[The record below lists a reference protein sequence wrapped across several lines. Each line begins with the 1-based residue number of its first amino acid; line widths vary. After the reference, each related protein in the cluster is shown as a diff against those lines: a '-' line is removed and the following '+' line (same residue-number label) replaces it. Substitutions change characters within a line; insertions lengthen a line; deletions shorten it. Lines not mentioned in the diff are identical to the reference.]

1 MQTAAGDKEE
11 ILCIDP
17 RPLIEA
23 LDDPALVID
32 GRGAIRCKN
41 EPLERLL
48 AGPGAPIL
56 PLSPEG
62 DRVLLPSS
70 PAAVDLARIQAL
82 LSGEIDRAEIELPGD
97 GPGAPRWALRGL
109 SCSIGGGRCALLRL
123 IDLGERRAREH
134 QRRCAQ
140 VIEAMQFGCTF
151 LTLDDP
157 ADDRSLR
164 YLYRNPAAARGS
176 SRPTA
181 AIVGQTMDESVPSL
195 RRIGLPQRFAEQ
207 IRSGRAAEDEM
218 VLPPEE
224 GSRVFTTRS
233 FPVGE
238 RCLAVVYEDVTLRR
252 ATEASLEDACVLLDA
267 IIENLPLMLFVKDE
281 AELRYVRVNRKFEEF
296 HGHAPG
302 ALIGKRAADYLP
314 QALAAKLDAHTRDV
328 LAGGVPVE
336 MPEVPMPSSR
346 FGDRICH
353 ARWIPMEAA
362 KGKGRYFLGLI
373 EDVTERKKIEDAKRH
388 EAVLLETQRRLL
400 ELIQELSTPSIPIH
414 PGILVVPLV
423 GQMDSSR
430 GAQLMESLVRA
441 IERHQAEFVII
452 DITGVTS
459 VDTAVASHLLQATRA
474 AQLLGA
480 ECSVVGASP
489 GVARTVIDLGIE
501 LGQLSTHRDLQAGFR
516 YALARKGYRITPR
529 AARSSQ

>member
-1 MQTAAGDKEE
+1 MQTAAGDDEE
-11 ILCIDP
+11 TLCIDP
-17 RPLIEA
+17 RSLIEA

-32 GRGAIRCKN
+32 ARGAIRCKN

-62 DRVLLPSS
+62 DRVLLPPS

-82 LSGEIDRAEIELPGD
+82 LSGEIDRAEIELPDD
-97 GPGAPRWALRGL
+97 GSGAPRWALRGL

-140 VIEAMQFGCTF
+140 VIASMQLGCTF

-164 YLYRNPAAARGS
+164 YIYRNPAAERIS

-195 RRIGLPQRFAEQ
+195 RRVGLPQRYAEQ
-207 IRSGRAAEDEM
+207 IRGGRAAEGEV
-218 VLPPEE
+218 VLPAEE
-224 GSRVFTTRS
+224 GSRVFTTWS
-233 FPVGE
+233 FPLGE
-238 RCLAVVYEDVTLRR
+238 RCLAVLYEDVTQRR
-252 ATEASLEDACVLLDA
+252 ATEASLEGTRVLLDA
-267 IIENLPLMLFVKDE
+267 IIDNLPLLLFVKEE
-281 AELRYVRVNRKFEEF
+281 AELRYVRVNRSFEEF
-296 HGHAPG
+296 HGYAPG
-302 ALIGKRAADYLP
+302 ELIGKRVADYLP
-314 QALAAKLDAHTRDV
+314 KELAARIDAESRAV

-336 MPEVPMPSSR
+336 MPEIHVSSSR
-346 FGDRICH
+346 LGPRIGH

-362 KGKGRYFLGLI
+362 EGKGRYLLGII
-373 EDVTERKKIEDAKRH
+373 EDITERKKIDDAKRH
-388 EAVLLETQRRLL
+388 EAIPLETQRRLV

-441 IERHQAEFVII
+441 VERHQAEFVII

-459 VDTAVASHLLQATRA
+459 VDTAVASHLVQATRA

-516 YALARKGYRITPR
+516 SALARKGYRITPR
-529 AARSSQ
+529 AARRA

>member
-1 MQTAAGDKEE
+1 MQTAPGDKEE
-11 ILCIDP
+11 ILCLDP

-32 GRGAIRCKN
+32 ARGAIRCKN
-41 EPLERLL
+41 EQLERLL
-48 AGPGAPIL
+48 SDSGAPIL

-62 DRVLLPSS
+62 NHVLLPPA
-70 PAAVDLARIQAL
+70 PAAVDLAPIQAL

-97 GPGAPRWALRGL
+97 GSGAPRWAIRGL
-109 SCSIGGGRCALLRL
+109 SCTIGGGRGALLRL

-140 VIEAMQFGCTF
+140 VIESLKLGCKF
-151 LTLDDP
+151 LALEDP

-164 YLYRNPAAARGS
+164 CIYMNPAAERLS
-176 SRPTA
+176 SKPTEEV
-181 AIVGQTMDESVPSL
+181 VGQTMDESVPSL
-195 RRIGLPQRFAEQ
+195 RRLGIPQRLAEQ
-207 IRSGRAAEDEM
+207 IRSGRATEDE
-218 VLPPEE
+218 VVFPPEE
-224 GSRVFTTRS
+224 GSRAFTTWS

-238 RCLAVVYEDVTLRR
+238 RCIAVIYDDITQRR
-252 ATEASLEDACVLLDA
+252 ATEASLEGTRVLLDA
-267 IIENLPLMLFVKDE
+267 IIDNLPLLLFVKEE
-281 AELRYVRVNRKFEEF
+281 AELRYVRVNKRFEEF

-302 ALIGKRAADYLP
+302 ELLGKRVADYMP
-314 QALAAKLDAHTRDV
+314 KELAAKIDAESRAV

-336 MPEVPMPSSR
+336 IPEIHIPSSLL
-346 FGDRICH
+346 GPRIGH

-362 KGKGRYFLGLI
+362 EGKGRYLLGLI

-388 EAVLLETQRRLL
+388 EAILLETQRRLL

-441 IERHQAEFVII
+441 VERHQAEFVII

-474 AQLLGA
+474 ARLLGA

-489 GVARTVIDLGIE
+489 GVARTVIELGIE

-516 YALARKGYRITPR
+516 YALARKGHRITPR
-529 AARSSQ
+529 AARRD

>member
-1 MQTAAGDKEE
+1 MQTAAGDNEE
-11 ILCIDP
+11 SLCIDP
-17 RPLIEA
+17 RSLIEA

-32 GRGAIRCKN
+32 ARGAIRCKN

-48 AGPGAPIL
+48 AGPGAPRL
-56 PLSPEG
+56 PLSPER
-62 DRVLLPSS
+62 DHLLLPPA

-82 LSGEIDRAEIELPGD
+82 LSGEIDRVEIELPGD
-97 GPGAPRWALRGL
+97 GSGAPRWAIRGL
-109 SCSIGGGRCALLRL
+109 SCAIGGGRGALLRL
-123 IDLGERRAREH
+123 VDLDERRAREH

-140 VIEAMQFGCTF
+140 VIESMPLACTF
-151 LTLDDP
+151 LTLEDP

-164 YLYRNPAAARGS
+164 YIYRNPAAERIS

-218 VLPPEE
+218 ALPPEE
-224 GSRVFTTRS
+224 GSRVFSTWS
-233 FPVGE
+233 FPMGE
-238 RCLAVVYEDVTLRR
+238 RCLAVLYEDVTQRR
-252 ATEASLEDACVLLDA
+252 ATEASLEGTRVLLDA
-267 IIENLPLMLFVKDE
+267 IIDNLPLMLFVKEE
-281 AELRYVRVNRKFEEF
+281 AELRYVRTNRRFEEF
-296 HGHAPG
+296 HGYAPG
-302 ALIGKRAADYLP
+302 ELIGKRIADYLP
-314 QALAAKLDAHTRDV
+314 KELAAKVDAESRAV

-336 MPEVPMPSSR
+336 IPEIHMPSSR
-346 FGDRICH
+346 FGARLGH

-362 KGKGRYFLGLI
+362 KGKGRYLLGLI
-373 EDVTERKKIEDAKRH
+373 EDITERKKIEDAKRH
-388 EAVLLETQRRLL
+388 ETILLETQRRLL
-400 ELIQELSTPSIPIH
+400 ELIRELSTPSIPIH

-441 IERHQAEFVII
+441 VERHQAEFVII

-459 VDTAVASHLLQATRA
+459 VDTAVVGHLLQATRA

-489 GVARTVIDLGIE
+489 GVARTAIDLGLE
-501 LGQLSTHRDLQAGFR
+501 LGNLATHRDLGAGFR
-516 YALARKGYRITPR
+516 YALARKGYAITPR
-529 AARSSQ
+529 AARRG